1 MTDYKTCNTAEAD
14 IGMSFYLSDING
26 TGGRLKTEPEDFVV
40 KEISKHPDPKPN
52 GKYVIAEVTCRNWET
67 NRLVRLMSRNMGISR
82 EKIGFAGTK
91 DKRAITTQLMS
102 FECPMESLNKI
113 NLDDLE
119 IKNAYTG
126 KRSIQIGDLI
136 GNSFDIK
143 VKECDV
149 PKDEIGVILNKVV
162 SDIKSTGGFP
172 NYFGVQRFGTI
183 RPITHKVGELI
194 VKGNIK
200 GAVKSYLSDLS
211 FFENEETQIAR
222 KKMSESED
230 WSELMRTVPDS
241 LSFEKI
247 MVSHLV
253 EHPDDWVGCIDIL
266 PRNLQMM
273 FVHAYQSYLFNMM
286 LSERMRS
293 GMPLNIPTVGDI
305 VIPLDSNKI
314 PLHENPILTT
324 KNNIDL
330 VTRQVKTGRAF
341 ITITLFGSE
350 SILSEGEMGEIERK
364 IIGSEDVSEKDFVVP
379 GLPHCNSKG
388 SRREILCPVNDLS
401 SDIEEDGYRVRFS
414 LSKGNYATCLMREFM
429 KSDMNRY

>member
-194 VKGNIK
+194 VKGNVE

-324 KNNIDL
+324 QNNIDL
-330 VTRQVKTGRAF
+330 VTRQVKTGKAF

-364 IIGSEDVSEKDFVVP
+364 IIGSEDVSEKDFIVP

>member
-1 MTDYKTCNTAEAD
+1 MTDYRACNTAEAD

-126 KRSIQIGDLI
+126 KRGIQIGDLI

-149 PKDEIGVILNKVV
+149 PKDEVDAILNKVV
-162 SDIKSTGGFP
+162 SDIKETRGFP

-194 VKGNIK
+194 VKGNIE

-211 FFENEETQIAR
+211 LFENEETQIAR

-230 WSELMRTVPDS
+230 WSELMHTVPDS

-247 MVSHLV
+247 MVSHLT
-253 EHPDDWVGCIDIL
+253 EHPDDWMGCIDML

-293 GMPLNIPTVGDI
+293 GMPLNIPTVGDV

-314 PLHENPILTT
+314 PLHENPIVTT
-324 KNNIDL
+324 PNNIDL

-341 ITITLFGSE
+341 VTITLFGSE
-350 SILSEGEMGEIERK
+350 STLSDGEMGEIERK
-364 IIGSEDVSEKDFVVP
+364 IIGSENISKEDFIVP

-401 SDIEEDGYRVRFS
+401 FNTEEDGYRVQFS

>member
-1 MTDYKTCNTAEAD
+1 MTGYRACNTAESD
-14 IGMSFYLSDING
+14 IGMSFYLSDVNG
-26 TGGRLKTEPEDFVV
+26 TGGRLKAEPEDFVV

-52 GKYVIAEVTCRNWET
+52 GRYVIAEVTCKNWET

-126 KRSIQIGDLI
+126 KRGIQIGDLI

-149 PKDEIGVILNKVV
+149 PKDEIDAILNKVV
-162 SDIKSTGGFP
+162 SDIKDTSGFP

-194 VKGNIK
+194 VKGNIE

-211 FFENEETQIAR
+211 LFENEETQMAR
-222 KKMSESED
+222 RRMSESED

-241 LSFEKI
+241 LSFEKTMI
-247 MVSHLV
+247 SHLS
-253 EHPDDWVGCIDIL
+253 EHPDDWIGCIEIL

-293 GMPLNIPTVGDI
+293 GMPLNAPTVGDI
-305 VIPLDSNKI
+305 VIPLDSDKI

-324 KNNIDL
+324 QNNIDL

-350 SILSEGEMGEIERK
+350 STLSEGEMGEIERK
-364 IIGSEDVSEKDFVVP
+364 IIGSENISERDFIVP
-379 GLPHCNSKG
+379 GLSHCNSKG
-388 SRREILCPVNDLS
+388 SRRELLCPVNDLS
-401 SDIEEDGYRVRFS
+401 FNIEEDGYKVRFS

>member
-194 VKGNIK
+194 VKGNVE

-222 KKMSESED
+222 KKMSELED
-230 WSELMRTVPDS
+230 WSELMHTVPDS

-305 VIPLDSNKI
+305 IIPLDSNKI

-324 KNNIDL
+324 QNNIDL
-330 VTRQVKTGRAF
+330 VTRQVKTGKAF

-364 IIGSEDVSEKDFVVP
+364 IIGSEDVSEKDFIVP